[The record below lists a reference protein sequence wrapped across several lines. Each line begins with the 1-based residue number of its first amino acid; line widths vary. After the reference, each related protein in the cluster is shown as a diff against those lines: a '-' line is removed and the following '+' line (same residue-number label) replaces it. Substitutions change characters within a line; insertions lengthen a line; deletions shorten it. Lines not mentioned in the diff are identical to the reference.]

1 MQKVFINKITNMVE
15 QILKVEKLDELPDDY
30 FSNCYAVIDEE
41 EKINTY
47 NLKYN
52 KETGEFEVVEGIL
65 AKDEVIVER
74 TLNLED
80 FNNLKKENE
89 DLKARLEKV
98 ENFLKEGVVNL
109 K

>member
-1 MQKVFINKITNMVE
+1 MNKIFVNKETDMVE
-15 QILKVEKLDELPDDY
+15 QILKVETLDELTDDY
-30 FSNCYAVIDEE
+30 FNNCYAVIDEG
-41 EKINTY
+41 EKVDAY

-52 KETGEFEVVEGIL
+52 KITGQFEIVEGIP

-98 ENFLKEGVVNL
+98 ENVLKEGVVNL